1 MLEMI
6 NLNETSQNEIQ
17 KELNNQNILIQQIL
31 NELETFKNKVFNFLM
46 CEMIRYYFIK
56 MIFI

>member
-1 MLEMI
+1 MIMPEMI

-31 NELETFKNKVFNFLM
+31 NEMETFKKDKVFDF
-46 CEMIRYYFIK
+46 
-56 MIFI
+56 